1 MALPV
6 GVETVTV
13 SSGKPL
19 TRPDGQPLK
28 GRIIFTG
35 PALATIAEDD
45 FTFGGTAI
53 AHLEGGMLSVRLVA
67 NDATGINPSGA
78 TYKVETDFTNAP
90 NWPTRYISL
99 PKAAADVVLSDVLIP
114 DPVAG
119 DYAVLADASTLLAK
133 AENLADLENPAE
145 ARGNLELGGAAV
157 LDVGTED
164 GTVAAGDDER
174 FTGPRP
180 PTGPAGG
187 DLAGEYPDPTV
198 AAIDGVQISGTPT
211 AGQVLTATDG
221 DSATWDDP
229 TSSSPEWQFDITSF
243 GAVGDAVLVY
253 DGQVT
258 LNVPTLT
265 CAISGRFHAGLVGK
279 VVLVQGA
286 GTFGVTAFKTTIAT
300 YNGPTSVGLAVAPPT
315 SISNAV
321 VVFGT
326 NSYGA
331 IRAAAAAAEA
341 YMADGSTVA
350 EVYTPPGAFILDGPL
365 DTSKSGNGQVPLG
378 VYPTTEVK
386 KIPRF
391 RGAVSG
397 GGVRH
402 WEQKVPQFAG
412 SCWIS
417 FGFYSSTAAQITDI
431 NANGN
436 PAIISGPNE
445 GGSNGLRYGASARF
459 SNIMPVI
466 KDMAFLLP
474 HTAFGLQYGAL
485 NLFGCANADVE
496 NVSVSTLGVVGG
508 TDYQSPGTFG
518 TGLSIAVLMP
528 APGNN
533 VQTRIRNLLVQGGF
547 TYALFFSEHTLI
559 DFVMILYCWA
569 ALCPVGTYA
578 GSVGAAHPMK
588 VLVASIEQCT
598 RQVYYIGVGSQGI
611 GPRCDIDQLQTE
623 SGTPTIDGNST
634 AALAGALGTITMTGI
649 FTRSGVSIVQPSGVE
664 LVDGQVPRAIVRRTV
679 DYTASPVD
687 RTIMMDTTAGNLTLT
702 LPNADYN
709 PVEYT
714 ARNTGTGTLTVAAA
728 AGRLIYPTGSNA
740 GSTTTSLAA
749 GASARFQAVFNGT
762 AWAWYQV

>member
-1 MALPV
+1 MAVPT

-13 SSGKPL
+13 SAGKPL
-19 TRPDGQPLK
+19 TRPDGQFIK
-28 GRIIFTG
+28 GRLIFTG
-35 PALATIAEDD
+35 PDLATIPEDD

-53 AHLEGGMLSVRLVA
+53 AHLEGGQFNVVLVA
-67 NDATGINPSGA
+67 SDAIGMSPSGG
-78 TYKVETDFTNAP
+78 TYKVASDFTNAP
-90 NWPTRYISL
+90 NWVRYVQL
-99 PKAAADVVLSDVLIP
+99 PRATANVVLSDILIP

-119 DYAVLADASTLLAK
+119 AHAVLADASTLLAK
-133 AENLADLENPAE
+133 SENLADLENAAE
-145 ARGNLELGGAAV
+145 ARENLELGEAAV
-157 LDVGTED
+157 RDVGTAE

-187 DLAGEYPDPTV
+187 GLSGNYPDPTV
-198 AAIDGVQISGTPT
+198 AAIDGVQVSGTPT
-211 AGQVLTATDG
+211 AGQVLTAADG
-221 DSATWDDP
+221 DSATWEDP
-229 TSSSPEWQFDITSF
+229 SSTSPEWQFDITTF

-258 LNVPTLT
+258 LNVATLT

-279 VVLVQGA
+279 AVLVQGA
-286 GTFGVTAFKTTIAT
+286 GTFGVTAFKTTIAS
-300 YNGPTSVGLAVAPPT
+300 YNSPTSVGLAALPPT
-315 SISNAV
+315 SIVNAV

-326 NSYGA
+326 NNYTA
-331 IRAAAAAAEA
+331 VRDATKAAED
-341 YMADGSTVA
+341 YLVDHTMA
-350 EVYTPPGAFILDGPL
+350 EVYSPLGAYIIDGPL
-365 DTSKSGNGQVPLG
+365 DTSKSGNGQVPVG
-378 VYPTTEVK
+378 VYPTADVK
-386 KIPRF
+386 KVPAF
-391 RGAVSG
+391 RGVVSG
-397 GGVRH
+397 AGVRH
-402 WEQKVPQFAG
+402 WEQKVPQHAG
-412 SCWIS
+412 STWIS

-445 GGSNGLRYGASARF
+445 GSSNGLRYGANARF

-496 NVSVSTLGVVGG
+496 NVSVSTLGVVPG
-508 TDYQSPGTFG
+508 TDYVSPGTFG

-533 VQTRIRNLLVQGGF
+533 VQTRVRNLLIQGGF
-547 TYALFFSEHTLI
+547 TYGLFFSEHTLI
-559 DFVMILYCWA
+559 DFVMVLYCWA

-634 AALAGALGTITMTGI
+634 AALAGALGTIRMTGI
-649 FTRSGVSIVQPSGVE
+649 FNRSGVNFVQPSGVE
-664 LVDGQVPRAIVRRTV
+664 LVDGQSPRAIVRRTA
-679 DYTASPVD
+679 DYTANPID
-687 RTIMMDTTAGNLTLT
+687 RTILMDTTSGPLTLT

-714 ARNTGTGTLTVAAA
+714 ARNTGTGTLTITAAA
-728 AGRLIYPTGSNA
+728 SQLIFPVGSTV
-740 GSTTTSLAA
+740 GGTTTSLAA
-749 GASARFQAVFNGT
+749 GASAHYQASFNGT
-762 AWAWYQV
+762 AWSWYQV

>member
-6 GVETVTV
+6 GVEAVTV
-13 SSGKPL
+13 SSGKPM
-19 TRPDGQPLK
+19 TRPDGQFIK
-28 GRIIFTG
+28 GRLIFTG
-35 PALATIAEDD
+35 PDLATIPEDD

-53 AHLEGGMLSVRLVA
+53 AHLEDGQFSIALVA
-67 NDATGINPSGA
+67 SDAVGMSPSGG
-78 TYKVETDFTNAP
+78 TYKVTADFTNAP
-90 NWPTRYISL
+90 NWVRYVQL
-99 PKAAADVVLSDVLIP
+99 PRATANVVLADILIP
-114 DPVAG
+114 DPVEGAH
-119 DYAVLADASTLLAK
+119 AVLADATTLLAK
-133 AENLADLENPAE
+133 DQNLADLENAAE
-145 ARGNLELGGAAV
+145 ARDNLELGDAATR
-157 LDVGTED
+157 DVGTDE
-164 GTVAAGDDER
+164 GTVAAGNDSR
-174 FTGPRP
+174 FTNRRP

-187 DLAGEYPDPTV
+187 DLGGEYPDPDVV
-198 AAIDGVQISGTPT
+198 AVNGVQVTGTPT
-211 AGQVLTATDG
+211 AGQVLTAADG
-221 DSATWDDP
+221 DSATWEDP
-229 TSSSPEWQFDITSF
+229 SSTSPDWQFDITAF
-243 GAVGDAVLVY
+243 GAIGDAVLVY

-286 GTFGVTAFKTTIAT
+286 GTFGVTAFKTTISS
-300 YNGPTSVGLAVAPPT
+300 YISPTSVGLAAAPPT
-315 SISNAV
+315 SITNAV

-326 NSYGA
+326 NNYTA
-331 IRAAAAAAEA
+331 IRAAAQAAED
-341 YMADGSTVA
+341 YLVDHTMA
-350 EVYTPPGAFILDGPL
+350 EVFSPLGAYIIDGPL
-365 DTSKSGNGQVPLG
+365 DTSKSGNGQVPVG

-386 KIPRF
+386 KLPRF
-391 RGAVSG
+391 RGVISG
-397 GGVRH
+397 AGVRH
-402 WEQKVPQFAG
+402 WEQKVPQYAG
-412 SCWIS
+412 STWIS
-417 FGFYSSTAAQITDI
+417 FGFYSSTSAQIADI

-445 GGSNGLRYGASARF
+445 GSSNGLRYGASARF

-588 VLVASIEQCT
+588 VVTASIEQCT

-611 GPRCDIDQLQTE
+611 GPRLDIDQLQTE

-634 AALAGALGTITMTGI
+634 AALAGALGRITMTGI
-649 FTRSGVSIVQPSGVE
+649 FNRSGVTVTQPSGVE
-664 LVDGQVPRAIVRRTV
+664 LIDGQAPRAIVRRTA
-679 DYTASPVD
+679 DYTASPID

-709 PVEYT
+709 AVEYT
-714 ARNTGTGTLTVAAA
+714 ARNTGSGTLTVAAA
-728 AGRLIYPTGSNA
+728 AGRLIYPTGSNV
-740 GSTTTSLAA
+740 GSTTTTLAA